1 MKLTHGKKKS
11 DRTVASILVPGLIVL
26 TVSIIVCMLHVTD
39 VRDSFEEEMIQ
50 DTFDELLGMTNK
62 AQDTM
67 ERTLEI
73 LEQAAVIWEKAI
85 EAGYKDEN
93 ELIAALSE
101 SKSLKI
107 FYKLLYIEEG
117 KVYGADGLDPDMLQ
131 GEFADY
137 VQTGQSAIYMCST
150 DILPQGGGICY
161 IVPVRGDGETK
172 GCLVGLL
179 EADQLLTGNAY
190 LNLAAKSDVFLI
202 GRDGRIYAQDAQRFT
217 EMSEKE
223 MQEGVPNLFERM
235 RSVAA
240 DSRSGA
246 EIGRTSSNLLRS
258 NYTRIS
264 IVDTDGMTD
273 YLELR
278 RIGEMENA
286 YFVCVYPET
295 LYTDVLRPVVF
306 RSLLTCIVI
315 VCVMIFMLVYVWMT
329 LKQANEKIYSLAY
342 DDPITGGRNDNYF
355 REMAS
360 RAIWENDTIPYLV
373 ARFDVVNFRYINEA
387 YGHMRADR
395 LLRIIGEESAKVF
408 YGNEICSRI
417 NADQFVL
424 LAKNDKEY
432 EKKCENMTAAINE
445 RARVVG
451 IKFPIRFKW
460 GVYQMRKG
468 DKNIG
473 IIIDRANAARKT
485 LSGDEKVLTV
495 IYSDKI
501 LGRLYKN
508 EQIESEMEA
517 AMRNGEFKVYI
528 QPKWD
533 IVHDRVCGGEALVRW
548 IKEDGSMVYP
558 DEFIPVFEKNGFIEK
573 LDMFMLEEVCKQQ
586 RHLIDENRLIYPISV
601 NQSRVLMHNPE
612 YVNQVAKIL
621 KRYRIP
627 NGYIELEVTETV
639 FLDQR
644 KLMITTMN
652 QLKKME
658 VQLSMDDFGS
668 GYSSLNMLKDIP
680 FDVMKIDRGFFSES
694 TTSSSSILIL
704 RKIIEMAEGLG
715 IRVLCE
721 GVETKEQVDLLREL
735 GCYYVQGYYYSKPIP
750 AQEYVQKY
758 CRDTEDG
765 KSYYEALYQK
775 ERTAREERSL
785 REEEAVY
792 GRSAK
797 SAVEFFKKVYVAPA
811 TDKSRRREKT
821 APDGKIISSEAQ
833 KVLVQMAKEKK
844 NGHKK

>member
-1 MKLTHGKKKS
+1 MKLTHGTKKN
-11 DRTVASILVPGLIVL
+11 DRIVVSILVPGLIVL

-39 VRDSFEEEMIQ
+39 VRDTFEEEMIQ
-50 DTFDELLGMTNK
+50 DTFDELLGMTNR
-62 AQDTM
+62 AQYTM
-67 ERTLEI
+67 EKTLET
-73 LEQAAVIWEKAI
+73 LEQAAVIWERAI
-85 EAGYKDEN
+85 EAGHKDEN
-93 ELIAALSE
+93 ELIASLSE

-117 KVYGADGLDPDMLQ
+117 MVYGADGLDSDMLLS
-131 GEFADY
+131 EFADY
-137 VQTGQSAIYMCST
+137 TQTGESVVFMSSA
-150 DILPQGGGICY
+150 DIMPQGGGVCY
-161 IVPVRGDGETK
+161 IVPVLRDGKTA

-179 EADQLLTGNAY
+179 EADNLLTGNSY
-190 LNLAAKSDVFLI
+190 MDLKAKSDIFLI
-202 GRDGRIYAQDAQRFT
+202 GRDGRIYAQDTQRFT
-217 EMSEKE
+217 EMSEQE
-223 MQEGVPNLFERM
+223 TQEGVPNLFDRM
-235 RSVAA
+235 RSIVA
-240 DSRSGA
+240 DSNSGA
-246 EIGRTSSNLLRS
+246 QIGRMSSNLLR
-258 NYTRIS
+258 NDYTRIS
-264 IVDTDGMTD
+264 VVDTDGMTD

-278 RIGEMENA
+278 RIGGIEDA

-306 RSLLTCIVI
+306 RSLLTCIAI

-329 LKQANEKIYSLAY
+329 LKQANEKISSLAY
-342 DDPITGGRNDNYF
+342 DDAITGGRNINYF

-360 RAIWENDTIPYLV
+360 RAIWENDSIPYLV

-387 YGHMRADR
+387 YGHARADD
-395 LLRIIGEESAKVF
+395 LLRIIGEEGARVF
-408 YGNEICSRI
+408 HGNEICSRI

-432 EKKCENMTAAINE
+432 EKKCENMTAKIND
-445 RARVVG
+445 RSRGAG
-451 IKFPIRFKW
+451 IKFPIRLKW
-460 GVYQMRKG
+460 GVYQLRK
-468 DKNIG
+468 DDQDIG
-473 IIIDRANAARKT
+473 IIVDRANAARKT

-501 LGRLYKN
+501 LGQLYKN
-508 EQIESEMEA
+508 KQIESEMET
-517 AMRNGEFKVYI
+517 AMRNGEFRVFI

-558 DEFIPVFEKNGFIEK
+558 DEFIPIFEKNGFIEK

-586 RHLIDENRLIYPISV
+586 RHLIDENKMIYPISV

-612 YVNQVAKIL
+612 YVNQVSKIL

-715 IRVLCE
+715 ISVLCE

-735 GCYYVQGYYYSKPIP
+735 GCYYVQGYFYSKPIP
-750 AQEYVQKY
+750 AEEYMQKY
-758 CRDTEDG
+758 CCDMENG
-765 KSYYEALYQK
+765 KLYYETLYQN
-775 ERTAREERSL
+775 ERTARQERSL
-785 REEEAVY
+785 REEEAVHA
-792 GRSAK
+792 GSAK

-811 TDKSRRREKT
+811 AGRSRRAEKR

-833 KVLVQMAKEKK
+833 KVLLQMAKEKK
-844 NGHKK
+844 NGHKN